1 MKNREDNNKETEEV
15 KVVKVT
21 NHFGGKHK
29 TFHYSDGSTCNVYA
43 DGYKSNADSVIKT
56 FSSDT
61 MNTDTTV
68 TATKSAKAPKAK
80 APKATKAKAKKP
92 TKKVD
97 TEVTAPVAA
106 DTTTKKVSRADVKVA
121 VENFLK
127 NPPDKPLTLAQ
138 VYETIGFAHRQV
150 YMMVREHGVAAGKA
164 DSDGKGRK
172 ETLFT
177 FNKVA

>member
-1 MKNREDNNKETEEV
+1 
-15 KVVKVT
+15 
-21 NHFGGKHK
+21 
-29 TFHYSDGSTCNVYA
+29 
-43 DGYKSNADSVIKT
+43 
-56 FSSDT
+56 

-80 APKATKAKAKKP
+80 APKATKPKAKKP
-92 TKKVD
+92 TKKVDTEVTAPVAADTTTKKVD